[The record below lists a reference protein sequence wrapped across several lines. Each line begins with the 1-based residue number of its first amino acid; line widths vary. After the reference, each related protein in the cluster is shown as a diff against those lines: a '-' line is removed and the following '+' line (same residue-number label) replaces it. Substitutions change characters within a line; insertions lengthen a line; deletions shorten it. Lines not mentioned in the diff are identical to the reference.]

1 MTAAAKYRIVEWTSV
16 FRDGSRKVA
25 YEPQS
30 QNASNP
36 KQWTTLGTSP
46 TLAYARKA
54 LLFYTPNGGSG
65 ISWSNM
71 DQPLSKEES
80 LAIVRR
86 TYQEVIDTL
95 LYISDEMEM
104 QWLPP
109 RDGASALRLAASL
122 FALTKELT

>member
-1 MTAAAKYRIVEWTSV
+1 
-16 FRDGSRKVA
+16 
-25 YEPQS
+25 
-30 QNASNP
+30 
-36 KQWTTLGTSP
+36 
-46 TLAYARKA
+46 
-54 LLFYTPNGGSG
+54 
-65 ISWSNM
+65 M

-122 FALTKELT
+122 FTLTKELT